1 MLKVKSKSQLKKNLK
16 FDLNLFKL
24 PFCFKESKK
33 YKIYEYPKFNKSKFW
48 EPTQINKKKNS
59 SY

>member
-33 YKIYEYPKFNKSKFW
+33 YKVYEYPKLNKSKFW
-48 EPTQINKKKNS
+48 KNNNKIKLYK
-59 SY
+59 